1 MLFLGASSL
10 NVCVGK
16 KENKGSRYFQ
26 RQQLLKHQFI
36 SFLKYGKMLREREW
50 RIWLQSYFWHSV
62 DQNSIL
68 HMENGPFRL
77 HKNIQENPESNWLNK
92 DRDDLDHDDR
102 TPRLV

>member
-1 MLFLGASSL
+1 MPVLGRKKTKEAAISSASNYS
-10 NVCVGK
+10 
-16 KENKGSRYFQ
+16 
-26 RQQLLKHQFI
+26 KHQFI
-36 SFLKYGKMLREREW
+36 PFLKYGKMLREREW

-77 HKNIQENPESNWLNK
+77 HKNIQENSESNWLNK